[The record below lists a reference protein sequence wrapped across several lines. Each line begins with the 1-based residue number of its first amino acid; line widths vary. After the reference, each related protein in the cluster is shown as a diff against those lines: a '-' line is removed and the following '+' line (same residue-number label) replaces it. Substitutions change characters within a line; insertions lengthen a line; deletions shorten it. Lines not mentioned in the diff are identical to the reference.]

1 MGAMAV
7 ARLSGVMLLAVL
19 ATAFAMACAAASA
32 PPTSPTQA
40 IPPTAPRP
48 ILLDGM
54 WNGRGSDS
62 KGDTTVIWHLS
73 QNGSS
78 VTGTVTTQAINPAD
92 GSCNSCHRNKRGT
105 FTGTIADTTLTIA
118 MFFAAGA
125 NGDPTPECSATLT
138 GSASEVAGNSITA
151 SYSGSDTCEGPFV
164 NGMMTM
170 TRGAAATSPRP
181 ARRD

>member
-1 MGAMAV
+1 MAV

-78 VTGTVTTQAINPAD
+78 
-92 GSCNSCHRNKRGT
+92 
-105 FTGTIADTTLTIA
+105 
-118 MFFAAGA
+118 
-125 NGDPTPECSATLT
+125 ATLT